1 MQIQVYLNAH
11 EWLARKLSVHQ
22 VRYTKHDNVFL
33 LMEDMAKAQRF
44 ADRFASLHWPTILE
58 KYAKR
63 VNPQMRDIFHDR
75 SYYWVTAQNEYST
88 NILFKTRTDPCEL
101 YYPQLLSHSTLCFG
115 AREAMNFLGRNLHG
129 KFESEI
135 VSDLSSLVCRR
146 TGGSRIKHRVKEN
159 WLKMY
164 DKSGLVLRVATI
176 INNPEEF
183 RVRKQVSREGK
194 RQTEWV
200 EMRKG
205 VAYLF
210 RYREVSLEANGRY
223 LDALAV
229 VDDPTQ
235 AKRDLDRVTT
245 PKKDAAGRGC
255 SGFNPLARHDAEL
268 FQSVMAGEHCLL
280 GFHNRDIRARLASTV
295 HLRACGQDPKKESA
309 KVSRTFRRFDA
320 HGLIAKV
327 PRTRRWARPSPEAQ
341 AGNAPRTSE
350 KTRSAAEGQEDK
362 MIRVVTL
369 DPFEEKEIQ
378 KFCHS
383 SSWTRSKGSARSGTT
398 RPSTSPSASS
408 KTETFKPARL
418 RRAATQFTEKRWRW
432 SARIRRK
439 TSTRVSA
446 TFRASLSTMWGISGS
461 CTTAWIHVVR
471 CTDPGPL
478 RISMVEP
485 ALCTFC
491 RAKSEHKIRMAKS

>member
-1 MQIQVYLNAH
+1 MCVFSILEPCRTFSFCFQRGGPFVRSARRKCLHLYFYFMDRDFGLLHVRIQTWFPMQIQVYLNAH

-88 NILFKTRTDPCEL
+88 DILYKTRPDPCEL

-229 VDDPTQ
+229 VDDPAQ

-255 SGFNPLARHDAEL
+255 SGFNPLARHDA
-268 FQSVMAGEHCLL
+268 
-280 GFHNRDIRARLASTV
+280 
-295 HLRACGQDPKKESA
+295 
-309 KVSRTFRRFDA
+309 
-320 HGLIAKV
+320 
-327 PRTRRWARPSPEAQ
+327 
-341 AGNAPRTSE
+341 
-350 KTRSAAEGQEDK
+350 KTRSAAEGQGDK

-378 KFCHS
+378 KFCQLLDQVKAVRSFRYDKAVYLTKRKLKDRNLQTGAASACGYSIYGKTLALVSTHPKKDIDEGFRYVS
-383 SSWTRSKGSARSGTT
+383 RVAVYHVGHLWELHRCLDPRCSMYRPWT
-398 RPSTSPSASS
+398 PSY
-408 KTETFKPARL
+408 L
-418 RRAATQFTEKRWRW
+418 N
-432 SARIRRK
+432 
-439 TSTRVSA
+439 
-446 TFRASLSTMWGISGS
+446 G
-461 CTTAWIHVVR
+461 
-471 CTDPGPL
+471 
-478 RISMVEP
+478 EP

-491 RAKSEHKIRMAKS
+491 RAESEHKIRMAKS